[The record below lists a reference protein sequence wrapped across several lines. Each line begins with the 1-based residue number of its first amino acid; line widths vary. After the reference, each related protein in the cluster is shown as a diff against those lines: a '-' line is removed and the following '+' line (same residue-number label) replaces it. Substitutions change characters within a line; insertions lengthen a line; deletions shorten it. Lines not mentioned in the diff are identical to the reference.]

1 MIETHRNKIEKRLS
15 SFTYWL
21 YSDNGLGIQKIVEK
35 VLLPLESPIPE
46 SNKNKFIIGAQL
58 LETNNKIT
66 NQQYESFVKNLEK
79 RKLVHTDKQGNI
91 DPEGEWN
98 YVNKLNTNFYDLA
111 NLLTEL
117 LIRSY
122 KNGSLVGKRIIEGLI
137 NIDSDERIKSML
149 MKEKHK
155 LPQLFETYLKSP
167 HELLNFT
174 TNIKFTSSYG
184 EKLESEVTNRLE
196 NLGYKILYSGG
207 NGDYIDMCFS
217 VDLIIEGNGIVR
229 TVQVKT
235 NQKQVDKFIKD
246 CENGKNKSVDLLIY
260 PHNTKYKIFMV
271 KDKVTKEIDK

>member
-1 MIETHRNKIEKRLS
+1 
-15 SFTYWL
+15 
-21 YSDNGLGIQKIVEK
+21 
-35 VLLPLESPIPE
+35 
-46 SNKNKFIIGAQL
+46 
-58 LETNNKIT
+58 
-66 NQQYESFVKNLEK
+66 
-79 RKLVHTDKQGNI
+79 
-91 DPEGEWN
+91 
-98 YVNKLNTNFYDLA
+98 
-111 NLLTEL
+111 
-117 LIRSY
+117 
-122 KNGSLVGKRIIEGLI
+122 
-137 NIDSDERIKSML
+137 